1 MPTIHDFRLIQ
12 RPAITSYNVYY
23 VKLWIIALKC
33 DKSPH
38 KDASVQSTAPGKP
51 MKKLL
56 VRSLP
61 VFGLTSLLFS
71 SVAFATRSNAAGTLL
86 SEGSFGKNET
96 IGLLVLAVVA
106 VGAVV
111 YLKQRKAK

>member
-1 MPTIHDFRLIQ
+1 
-12 RPAITSYNVYY
+12 
-23 VKLWIIALKC
+23 
-33 DKSPH
+33 
-38 KDASVQSTAPGKP
+38 

-61 VFGLTSLLFS
+61 LVGLAPLLFS
-71 SVAFATRSNAAGTLL
+71 SSALAGRMNAAGTLL
-86 SEGSFGKNET
+86 SEGGFGKNET

-106 VGAVV
+106 VVVVV